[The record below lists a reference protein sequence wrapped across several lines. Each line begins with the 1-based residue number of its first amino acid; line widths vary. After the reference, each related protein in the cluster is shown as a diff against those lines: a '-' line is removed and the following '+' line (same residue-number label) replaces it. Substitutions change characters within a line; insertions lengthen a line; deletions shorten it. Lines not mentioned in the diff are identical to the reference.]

1 MYQLLPVLPSWLS
14 QRVLKVASRLLVHSR
29 RVTLVIGQQA
39 AGYWRALWHTLRSFD
54 TAHVT

>member
-1 MYQLLPVLPSWLS
+1 VC

-29 RVTLVIGQQA
+29 RVILVIGQQA
-39 AGYWRALWHTLRSFD
+39 AGYWRALWYTLRSFD